1 VKDDSVR
8 AWRFELD
15 LPVHY
20 RPIGDAHWHEGRT
33 ENISRS
39 GVLFRAAD
47 ILDVDTEVE
56 MRLVLPVE
64 PTAPAIVCRGRV
76 VRTVLPGGDGRRC
89 GLAVAISRYRFR
101 RSKTAA

>member
-1 VKDDSVR
+1 MKDDSVR

-39 GVLFRAAD
+39 GVLFRAGE

-56 MRLVLPVE
+56 MRFLLPVE

-89 GLAVAISRYRFR
+89 GLAVTIARYRFR